1 MLNRLQLILSAIALP
16 IAIYGMVRKDY
27 SLQPYTILLLGL
39 IMLIMGLV
47 QFQNGRKGSGWLC
60 VCVSMFILYTSF
72 ENFLWM

>member
-1 MLNRLQLILSAIALP
+1 
-16 IAIYGMVRKDY
+16 
-27 SLQPYTILLLGL
+27 
-39 IMLIMGLV
+39 MGLV